1 LGKGGWL
8 ECPLGQSACPLYPG
22 SDPFSARRVSGI
34 NEPVIMID
42 CTGASE
48 VRYYYH
54 YDGCG
59 NVVALSNS
67 NSQIVE
73 AYSYDHFARKWLREP
88 SLRASK

>member
-1 LGKGGWL
+1 
-8 ECPLGQSACPLYPG
+8 
-22 SDPFSARRVSGI
+22 
-34 NEPVIMID
+34 MID